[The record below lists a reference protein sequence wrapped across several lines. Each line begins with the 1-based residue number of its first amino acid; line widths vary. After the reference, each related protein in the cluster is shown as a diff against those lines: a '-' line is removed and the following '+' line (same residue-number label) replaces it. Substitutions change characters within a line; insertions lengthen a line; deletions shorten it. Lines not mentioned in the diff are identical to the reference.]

1 MAVCLLGPRNVG
13 LAVIAPRSIRELEA
27 GADEAN
33 RAELRTCA
41 APRRIVSR
49 ADRSAK
55 IHLSVLSP

>member
-41 APRRIVSR
+41 APRY
-49 ADRSAK
+49 
-55 IHLSVLSP
+55 SVRTVRVG